1 VKPHTPPRRLE
12 GKTRRT
18 IEWILLTLSLLVGLG
33 VVGACGGIGFATYS
47 RNDAVVNFLALLVG
61 AILLI
66 GLVYLAT
73 SMSRDVRLLKQA
85 LLEKEAGYRDR
96 EVDPGVADDEHQVKS
111 VS

>member
-1 VKPHTPPRRLE
+1 MKPHTPRRLE

-18 IEWILLTLSLLVGLG
+18 IEWIFLTLSLLVGLG
-33 VVGACGGIGFATYS
+33 VVGACGGIGFFTYS
-47 RNDAVVNFLALLVG
+47 RNEAVENLLTLLAG

-85 LLEKEAGYRDR
+85 LLEKEAGRRNNDS
-96 EVDPGVADDEHQVKS
+96 G
-111 VS
+111 